1 MVVRGLHWASQ
12 PRQAHCRLGSCGLAG
27 AAPCPCSGADSE
39 ESRGLGLGP
48 REPCV
53 SSTQGK
59 WGWPG
64 CWALSGPRRGPRRA
78 CNGAVTQKQTH
89 SGNRKAQ
96 FLLDTVSTHLPSPDT
111 TGPVSAGPY
120 HLSPDS
126 RPPVPGLCLLAILLQ
141 TQPKRLRARGTAHR
155 GLSRVHHSETC
166 PSVNSGVMELL
177 WDLWGL
183 NPGS

>member
-1 MVVRGLHWASQ
+1 M
-12 PRQAHCRLGSCGLAG
+12 
-27 AAPCPCSGADSE
+27 
-39 ESRGLGLGP
+39 GP
-48 REPCV
+48 RC
-53 SSTQGK
+53 
-59 WGWPG
+59 
-64 CWALSGPRRGPRRA
+64 GPRRA
-78 CNGAVTQKQTH
+78 CNGAITQKQTH

-141 TQPKRLRARGTAHR
+141 TPPKRLRARGTAHR
-155 GLSRVHHSETC
+155 GLSRVPHSETC

-183 NPGS
+183 NQAPELTWFMLFAYETPSGLRGCYGSQMWCDLVLIDAGNGYTPSNLSTGGPQRDLPEKW